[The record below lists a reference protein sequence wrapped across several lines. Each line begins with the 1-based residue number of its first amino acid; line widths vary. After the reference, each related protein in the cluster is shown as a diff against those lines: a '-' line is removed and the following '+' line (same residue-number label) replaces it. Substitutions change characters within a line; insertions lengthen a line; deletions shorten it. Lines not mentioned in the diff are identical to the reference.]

1 MVCLDSSEPLLFLLK
16 GSRFSM
22 KKLYTAYNKD
32 VQKYM
37 TGNELSSGRKNIIIE
52 KIEKIVIEAGEC
64 FERLFPVRSKRK
76 DVMDHI
82 IYLLSGNGICKV
94 AATTLADKADC
105 SVRTVNAAV
114 NALKKTGEVLVAGLA
129 DGKNKY
135 VFVLKSHENF
145 QAILKDVFYINT
157 EQITEHFAG
166 QVAEQ
171 KNSEPLAPV
180 SVEGEKTSSNNIN
193 SIISSISKQ
202 EKDSIK
208 DSIESE
214 LKTEEK
220 DPTQYFVNP
229 YQEKLYDTIQAINY
243 HFELKRH
250 AAVLG
255 LRIGSNSTKTDL
267 NFAIK
272 AVSKID
278 RFLARGGIVE
288 GSIPAMFTKIYTDH
302 LNYMVKSE
310 VKVKQ
315 VAPCALVNWLEEDL
329 NKPIQVK
336 ELNNTIPEDDF
347 KLSKEEADE
356 MGLF

>member
-1 MVCLDSSEPLLFLLK
+1 
-16 GSRFSM
+16 M

-37 TGNELSSGRKNIIIE
+37 TGNQLSSGRKNIIIE
-52 KIEKIVIEAGEC
+52 KIEKIVVAAGES

-94 AATTLADKADC
+94 SASTLADKANC
-105 SVRTVNAAV
+105 SVRTVNMAV
-114 NALKKTGEVLVAGLA
+114 SALKQTGEVLVAGLA

-135 VFVLKSHENF
+135 VFVLKSHKNF
-145 QAILKDVFYINT
+145 QAIMKDVFYINA
-157 EQITEHFAG
+157 EHITEHFAG

-171 KNSEPLAPV
+171 EN
-180 SVEGEKTSSNNIN
+180 VESQVAVCVEDDKSCSNNNNSIN
-193 SIISSISKQ
+193 SFISKQ
-202 EKDSIK
+202 ENDIIK

-214 LKTEEK
+214 LKSEETN
-220 DPTQYFVNP
+220 PIQYFVNP
-229 YQEKLYDTIQAINY
+229 YQEKLYNTIQAINY

-255 LRIGSNSTKTDL
+255 LRIGSNATKTDL

-272 AVSKID
+272 TASKID
-278 RFLARGGIVE
+278 RFLSRGGIVE
-288 GSIPAMFTKIYTDH
+288 GSIPAMFTKIYTDY
-302 LNYMVKSE
+302 LNYMVKSV
-310 VKVKQ
+310 VKVNP
-315 VAPCALVNWLEEDL
+315 VVPCDLVNWLEEDL

-336 ELNNTIPEDDF
+336 ELNYIPEDDF